1 MWTPAAVLK
10 PHLVYTLNVSVH
22 NLSHFFFLYFHFNP
36 HTILLHEDTYLFSK
50 SFLFLSLLLPFSGVC
65 SKKRFISS
73 AYIFEEVLQA
83 LRAAAFANR
92 SYTKNAP
99 IREQICFHIPPL
111 NTLNAEFPVR
121 CNRTFASL
129 QAEIIKHQ
137 FNVWFGRT
145 SLKTGLTS
153 HRERCLRVRHPF
165 GRQERL
171 STRTPLPNPTNP
183 SSHTME
189 TKMCSLVLPQQVG
202 LEWKL
207 MKRSLW

>member
-1 MWTPAAVLK
+1 MNTSCSSETTSGLHSK
-10 PHLVYTLNVSVH
+10 CFCSQFIT
-22 NLSHFFFLYFHFNP
+22 FFFLYFHFNP
-36 HTILLHEDTYLFSK
+36 HTILLHEDIYLFSK

-65 SKKRFISS
+65 SNKRFISS

-137 FNVWFGRT
+137 FNVWFGRM